1 MKYLLLFLVLLGP
14 LRAANATFAVH
25 FEHTNGVQPTVEYVV
40 EEKQGTTWV
49 EIAKGPKTPIVYT
62 INRAFGTYSIRMFV
76 RTSNLPRDI
85 PLDTSPVLVF
95 DYRPGPPRKLS
106 IDLTKSQ

>member
-1 MKYLLLFLVLLGP
+1 VKYLLLFFVLLGP

-49 EIAKGPKTPIVYT
+49 AIAKGPTTPIVYS
-62 INRAFGTYSIRMFV
+62 INRAFGTYTIRLFV
-76 RTSNLPRDI
+76 RCAPFARDVAM
-85 PLDTSPVLVF
+85 DTSVEF
-95 DYRPGPPRKLS
+95 TFEYRPGPPRKLS